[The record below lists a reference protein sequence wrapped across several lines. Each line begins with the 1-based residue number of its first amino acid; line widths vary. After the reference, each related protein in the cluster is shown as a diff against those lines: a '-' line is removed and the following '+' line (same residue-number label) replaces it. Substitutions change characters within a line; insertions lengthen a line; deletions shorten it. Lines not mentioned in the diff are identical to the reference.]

1 MLPLSEAFLAF
12 DLIAALAG
20 APNASEGYIYGYA
33 PVSVGRMR
41 NQELCDF
48 GGVTNILTTTGELLT
63 PFTSP
68 IVAPNVDTLYGVVWM
83 DLREGPVI
91 IGIPNMETAPR
102 YHVFQAMDFYTYV
115 WICGHLFLP

>member
-1 MLPLSEAFLAF
+1 MLPLSEVYLAF
-12 DLIAALAG
+12 DLIAALTSV
-20 APNASEGYIYGYA
+20 PNASEGYIYGYA

-41 NQELCDF
+41 NQQLCDF
-48 GGVTNILTTTGELLT
+48 GPATNTLTSTGELMT

-68 IVAPNVDTLYGVVWM
+68 IVAPNVDTLYGVVWV

-91 IGIPNMETAPR
+91 IGIPNMEAAPR

-115 WICGHLFLP
+115 WAYDCLCFP